1 MKTKYPTSVTSN
13 CFDVPNLGKNNS
25 LEIRELREVAKALMR
40 RLEEISDGKDQ
51 ELACSGLLWLWA
63 LAQDSTHQLNKRVF
77 QKYYIE
83 NHAHLR
89 AFLLEKIKSREF
101 FPINFN
107 EKIDMIPY
115 RKLSIGYSL
124 LESKNPKSRSGES
137 AFSLYA
143 KKLIKHLLYSV
154 LKQKAIRDGVGSK
167 SSKLFR
173 SKYGRDPMIQV
184 PTAFRWGDKSFPKLD
199 FGTIPFR
206 PFRSPHFRKPT
217 KEEKDFTKRLK
228 QVDVTADVNF
238 KRLVELPEF
247 SKTSAKKWAEASKD
261 LFKKA
266 YPKCEEIESLAM
278 AIGDGEVKYE
288 SQIRARI
295 IERIGRAVLA
305 LARE

>member
-1 MKTKYPTSVTSN
+1 MKTKYPTGVTSN

-25 LEIRELREVAKALMR
+25 LEIRELREVAKALIR
-40 RLEEISDGKDQ
+40 RLGEISDGKDQ
-51 ELACSGLLWLWA
+51 KLSCSGILWLWA
-63 LAQDSTHQLNKRVF
+63 LAQDSTYQLNKRVF
-77 QKYYIE
+77 NKYFIE
-83 NHAHLR
+83 NHAHLK

-107 EKIDMIPY
+107 EKIDMLPY
-115 RKLSIGYSL
+115 RKLNIGYSL

-137 AFSLYA
+137 VFSLYA
-143 KKLIKHLLYSV
+143 KRLIKHLLHDV
-154 LKQKAIRDGVGSK
+154 LKQKAIRVGVGSK
-167 SSKLFR
+167 SSRLFR
-173 SKYGRDPMIQV
+173 SKYGHDPMVQM
-184 PTAFRWGDKSFPKLD
+184 PTAVRLGNKSIPKLD

-217 KEEKDFTKRLK
+217 KEEKDFSKRLK
-228 QVDVTADVNF
+228 QVDITADNNF